1 MMQEAQTMFQRSV
14 TLVLLALLLAA
25 CGGSSSTSS
34 GASAEQPAAAGPE
47 VMVNQALDAMVAND
61 EAGLTEMFDQS
72 LGNLRSVR
80 AFELI
85 RDWIKYKS
93 DAQVPGALGP
103 VKSRELQGAE
113 VRGQTTVIPVRVT
126 HERGTSLWE
135 FSLTQT
141 GEGWRLFNIHGE
153 WEE

>member
-1 MMQEAQTMFQRSV
+1 MMQEEQTMIRRSSI
-14 TLVLLALLLAA
+14 LALLLLLLAA
-25 CGGSSSTSS
+25 CGGSSSMGS
-34 GASAEQPAAAGPE
+34 GAGADQAAAAGPKATVE
-47 VMVNQALDAMVAND
+47 QALDAMVAND
-61 EAGLTEMFDQS
+61 EAGLSEMFDQS

-80 AFELI
+80 AFESI

-103 VKSRELQGAE
+103 PQSRQLQPTK

-141 GEGWRLFNIHGE
+141 EQGRRLFNIHGQ